1 MRAAMKKPHTDKMVT
16 MTIRVQQKNVSKIQN
31 YVRAIEIG
39 EERNYS
45 IAEVF
50 PEYIGKEHEIALR
63 AYRTRQGVTQKQLSK
78 MTGIPQRHI
87 SEMENGKRGV
97 GKVRAKLLAE
107 ALEAA
112 DYRVFL

>member
-31 YVRAIEIG
+31 YIRAIEVG

-63 AYRTRQGVTQKQLSK
+63 AYRTRQGVTQKQLSE

-87 SEMENGKRGV
+87 SEVENGKRGV
-97 GKVRAKLLAE
+97 GKIRAKLFAK
-107 ALEAA
+107 ALEVP